1 MVNNLNMLDS
11 ETNESTT
18 TWRIVELEEIKLSH
32 LTLNYTLDLLK
43 LNNKTQQ
50 EVGINFWTNEE
61 LISTLAKNALYDQAF
76 ILINA
81 FYNNK
86 KLINLQNQSYIE
98 HHGTNI
104 LLNLV
109 DRCIRQSDSSSGDAT
124 TEYDLVKLNQSC
136 PVSLYPYEK

>member
-1 MVNNLNMLDS
+1 MAES

-18 TWRIVELEEIKLSH
+18 TTGWRIVELEEIKLSH

-50 EVGINFWTNEE
+50 EAGINFWTNEE

-81 FYNNK
+81 FYGNK
-86 KLINLQNQSYIE
+86 KLINLQNQSLIE
-98 HHGTNI
+98 HHGANI

-109 DRCIRQSDSSSGDAT
+109 DRCIRQSDSSSIGDVT
-124 TEYDLVKLNQSC
+124 TEYDLAKLNQSC